1 MLEWIKL
8 LGIWRSIQMGYR
20 RLRDAFPIFSELAN
34 CLTPLLEHL
43 REVTQGNRIINHQ
56 GLGTGITIPQS
67 RVRIVRD

>member
-43 REVTQGNRIINHQ
+43 REVAQRNRIIDHQ